1 MNQRCLPVNR
11 GSLEITIVKENNKN
25 TDLIGGIFGSP
36 ASGNMMVVLVRCI
49 ITLKKDILYKN

>member
-49 ITLKKDILYKN
+49 ITLKKDIL